1 MNFGIRVF
9 IIGNGQKANEIEHG
23 VSNTQND
30 NSEILRFL
38 PALSQFQ
45 LTPNDNYSKMNSS
58 LTLKDRRAVGIRFL
72 LYILILFVNLPIS
85 GFGQEKLNRLV
96 EEREKLH
103 RSWQASE
110 EQKSGIF
117 GNRTKKDMIATNEWM
132 ERIIKKDNQIMA
144 ELEMLKNIET
154 AEISHDK
161 EDYKYI
167 AQKQQHDINALKRS
181 LVGKDE
187 EIAAIKASK
196 RGYEWA
202 VFWLGLVVIA
212 LTIMHYRK
220 AKRNRGEGAI
230 FSADFSRHK
239 QA

>member
-1 MNFGIRVF
+1 M
-9 IIGNGQKANEIEHG
+9 K
-23 VSNTQND
+23 
-30 NSEILRFL
+30 
-38 PALSQFQ
+38 
-45 LTPNDNYSKMNSS
+45 S
-58 LTLKDRRAVGIRFL
+58 LITLKDRGPGKIIFL
-72 LYILILFVNLPIS
+72 CLLILFINLPS
-85 GFGQEKLNRLV
+85 FGFGQEKLNRMV

-117 GNRTKKDMIATNEWM
+117 GNRTKKDMITTNEWM

-154 AEISHDK
+154 AEISHEK

-181 LVGKDE
+181 LAGKDD

-202 VFWLGLVVIA
+202 VFWMGLVIIA
-212 LTIMHYRK
+212 LSVLHYRK
-220 AKRNRGEGAI
+220 VKRSREGAI
-230 FSADFSRHK
+230 LSANFSRHK

>member
-1 MNFGIRVF
+1 MNSFAKDR
-9 IIGNGQKANEIEHG
+9 
-23 VSNTQND
+23 
-30 NSEILRFL
+30 ILRGLF
-38 PALSQFQ
+38 S
-45 LTPNDNYSKMNSS
+45 TW
-58 LTLKDRRAVGIRFL
+58 V
-72 LYILILFVNLPIS
+72 LILFVNLPFS
-85 GFGQEKLNRLV
+85 SFAQEKLNKLV

-117 GNRTKKDMIATNEWM
+117 GNRTKKDMITTNEWM

-154 AEISHDK
+154 AEISHEK

-181 LVGKDE
+181 LMGKDE

-202 VFWLGLVVIA
+202 VFWLGLAVVA
-212 LTIMHYRK
+212 LSVVHYRK
-220 AKRNRGEGAI
+220 VKQNRGEGAI